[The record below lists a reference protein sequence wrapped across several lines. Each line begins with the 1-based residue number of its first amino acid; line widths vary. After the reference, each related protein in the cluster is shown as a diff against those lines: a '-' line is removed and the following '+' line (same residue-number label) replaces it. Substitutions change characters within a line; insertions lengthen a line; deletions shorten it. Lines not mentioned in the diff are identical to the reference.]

1 MKTSVSASAERRR
14 STLPVP
20 QDVQAGREVESATDS
35 SHVNHGLASRMD
47 RIAERAH
54 EIYQSRGG
62 GDGRALEDW
71 LQAEREIDTE
81 G

>member
-1 MKTSVSASAERRR
+1 MKTNVPPSAERRR
-14 STLPVP
+14 STRVISQQTPLE
-20 QDVQAGREVESATDS
+20 RELESAADAASLTQE
-35 SHVNHGLASRMD
+35 NGSRMN

-62 GDGRALEDW
+62 AEGRALEDW

-81 G
+81 S